1 MHFDN
6 VITSDNFGSAAN
18 CVGVKVP
25 LACFRLG
32 DEASWSGFSHGSLK
46 PQVSPLLESDGVEF
60 WEKQKM
66 GFWRERNP
74 SFLTLKGERRQQKT
88 IL

>member
-1 MHFDN
+1 
-6 VITSDNFGSAAN
+6 VY
-18 CVGVKVP
+18 
-25 LACFRLG
+25 
-32 DEASWSGFSHGSLK
+32 
-46 PQVSPLLESDGVEF
+46 PLLESDGVGF
-60 WEKQKM
+60 GEKQIL